1 MLLKTFF
8 KNTSVLGLSLGLV
21 ASPMAF
27 AQSSI
32 ELNQE
37 RADNQEIIQPQSRNT
52 SGPATYSA
60 KDLINDND
68 NTLIYTPSSRS
79 STTDDDSKANNRA
92 GYRAEE
98 LNREEGSS
106 TRW

>member
-1 MLLKTFF
+1 MLLKSFV
-8 KNTSVLGLSLGLV
+8 KNTAVVGLSLGLI

-27 AQSSI
+27 AHSSI

-37 RADNQEIIQPQSRNT
+37 RADNQEIIQPESRNT

-60 KDLINDND
+60 KDLINDNE
-68 NTLIYTPSSRS
+68 NTLIYTPSSRAS
-79 STTDDDSKANNRA
+79 KTDDSSKDRA

>member
-1 MLLKTFF
+1 MLL
-8 KNTSVLGLSLGLV
+8 TSFIKKAAVVGLLFGLIT
-21 ASPMAF
+21 SPMAF

-37 RADNQEIIQPQSRNT
+37 RADNQEIIQPESRNT
-52 SGPATYSA
+52 SGPASYSA
-60 KDLINDND
+60 KDLINDNE
-68 NTLIYTPSSRS
+68 NTLTYSPSSRNS
-79 STTDDDSKANNRA
+79 KDDEESKARS

>member
-1 MLLKTFF
+1 M
-8 KNTSVLGLSLGLV
+8 GLI
-21 ASPMAF
+21 ASPLAF
-27 AQSSI
+27 AHSSI
-32 ELNQE
+32 ELNQG
-37 RADNQEIIQPQSRNT
+37 RAENQEIIQPQSRNT

-60 KDLINDND
+60 KDLINDNE
-68 NTLIYTPSSRS
+68 NTLIYAPSSRAS
-79 STTDDDSKANNRA
+79 DADDDSKERA

>member
-1 MLLKTFF
+1 MLLKSFVKST
-8 KNTSVLGLSLGLV
+8 VVVGLSLGLI
-21 ASPMAF
+21 ASPIAF
-27 AQSSI
+27 AHSSI
-32 ELNQE
+32 ELNKE
-37 RADNQEIIQPQSRNT
+37 RAENQEIIQPQSRNT

-60 KDLINDND
+60 KDLINDNE
-68 NTLIYTPSSRS
+68 NTLIYAPSSRAS
-79 STTDDDSKANNRA
+79 DADDDSKERA

>member
-1 MLLKTFF
+1 MLLKLFV
-8 KNTSVLGLSLGLV
+8 KNTAAVALSLGFF
-21 ASPMAF
+21 ASPLAF
-27 AQSSI
+27 AQTSI

-37 RADNQEIIQPQSRNT
+37 RADNQDIIQPQSRNT

-68 NTLIYTPSSRS
+68 NTLTYSPSSRASNADES
-79 STTDDDSKANNRA
+79 SKDSQ

>member
-1 MLLKTFF
+1 MLLKSFVKST
-8 KNTSVLGLSLGLV
+8 VVVGLSLGLI
-21 ASPMAF
+21 ASPLAF
-27 AQSSI
+27 AHSSI
-32 ELNQE
+32 ELNQG
-37 RADNQEIIQPQSRNT
+37 RAENQEIIQPQSRNT

-60 KDLINDND
+60 KDLINDNE
-68 NTLIYTPSSRS
+68 NTLIYAPSSRAS
-79 STTDDDSKANNRA
+79 DADDDSKERA

>member
-1 MLLKTFF
+1 MLLKSFVKST
-8 KNTSVLGLSLGLV
+8 VVVGLSLGLI
-21 ASPMAF
+21 ASPIAF
-27 AQSSI
+27 AHSSI
-32 ELNQE
+32 ELNQG
-37 RADNQEIIQPQSRNT
+37 RAENQEIIQPQSRNT

-60 KDLINDND
+60 KDLINDNE
-68 NTLIYTPSSRS
+68 NTLIYAPSSRAS
-79 STTDDDSKANNRA
+79 DADDDSKERA